1 MRSTIF
7 IISLS
12 ILGGL
17 FLNACNSDS
26 KKVDSEAI
34 YTETESES
42 STEPTSSSLQTT
54 PTSLDNTSLP
64 NEIRDVTDETEKLL
78 YLIDARGS
86 RRLYASLDEA
96 LNDDPENVYRLN
108 LHAQN
113 LRQLPKKITDLYNL
127 EELYLSGNKLS
138 TLPDSFGVKLKG
150 LKVLDLSNNN
160 FQRLPDALGG
170 LNNLAY
176 LNASSNRLASLPE
189 TLNGLQSLEILNIEN
204 NTFRSIPQEVFQL
217 SNLKYLFVEGI
228 NLSDF
233 PEQMGQLSGL
243 KRLSLRK
250 CNLAEIPATIQ
261 SLNSLERLILAR
273 NQITEIPNG
282 LIDLKKI
289 NFLDLSGNRIQ
300 SGLEPVISL
309 NKLNHLDL
317 SANPIDS
324 IPPGFF
330 AEDKLDLKLLNLS
343 NTNITSLSTGIKNFK
358 NLIWLAVA
366 STPIESLPGTIVEC
380 SRLQVVQL
388 GRNPALNL
396 SNALKILGSLP
407 RLQVLEITYMTSG
420 NQTFQI
426 PTELVEL
433 KHLVKL
439 DLRGNQFADLNAEL
453 DKFAQMINAKDSKL
467 QALNLSRCGIRKVD
481 PDFVK
486 LAGLHL
492 LGIDEKNMYN
502 GEAVKLSQTI
512 PNVQLVDG
520 SDNFYYQYHF

>member
-1 MRSTIF
+1 MRRTIF
-7 IISLS
+7 IILIS

-17 FLNACNSDS
+17 FLNACKSDS
-26 KKVDSEAI
+26 KKVDTEAI

-42 STEPTSSSLQTT
+42 SAEPTSSSLQTT
-54 PTSLDNTSLP
+54 PTSLDDKSLP
-64 NEIRDVTDETEKLL
+64 RDMRNVTDETEKLL

-86 RRLYASLDEA
+86 RRLYGSLEEA

-127 EELYLSGNKLS
+127 EELYLSGNKL
-138 TLPDSFGVKLKG
+138 TALPDSFGVKLKG
-150 LKVLDLSNNN
+150 LKVLDISNNS
-160 FQRLPDALGG
+160 FQRLSDELGG

-176 LNASSNRLASLPE
+176 LNVSSNKLASLPE
-189 TLNGLQSLEILNIEN
+189 TLNALQGLEILNIEN
-204 NTFRSIPQEVFQL
+204 NAFRSVPQEVFQL
-217 SNLKYLFVEGI
+217 NNLKYLFIEGI
-228 NLSDF
+228 NLSNF
-233 PEQMGQLSGL
+233 PEEIGQLRSL

-250 CNLAEIPATIQ
+250 CNLKEIPVTIQ
-261 SLNSLERLILAR
+261 AFIALERLVLAN
-273 NQITEIPNG
+273 NQITEILPA
-282 LIDLKKI
+282 LRDLKNI
-289 NFLDLSGNRIQ
+289 NFLDLSGNSIQ
-300 SGLEPVISL
+300 SGLEPIISL
-309 NKLNHLDL
+309 SKLNHLDL

-324 IPPGFF
+324 IPPDFF
-330 AEDKLDLKLLNLS
+330 AENKLDLKLLNLS
-343 NTNITSLSTGIKNFK
+343 NTNISSLSTGIKNFK
-358 NLIWLAVA
+358 NLIWLAIA

-407 RLQVLEITYMTSG
+407 RLQTLEVTYMTTG
-420 NQTFQI
+420 NETFQI

-439 DLRGNQFADLNAEL
+439 DLRGNRFADLNAEL
-453 DKFAQMINAKDSKL
+453 DKFAQMISAKDSKL

-481 PDFVK
+481 PDFAK
-486 LAGLHL
+486 LSGLHL
-492 LGIDEKNMYN
+492 LGVDEKNMYN

-512 PNVQLVDG
+512 PNVQIVDG
-520 SDNFYYQYHF
+520 SDNFYYQYHQ